1 MEDNRVMV
9 SICSY
14 QHLIGLLVSASLFFF
29 FFYMLRFTST
39 LLARADENQS
49 IKVE

>member
-29 FFYMLRFTST
+29 FYMLRFTST